1 MISGTVPSDLN
12 LDTYTWCFSF
22 SLNEENDG
30 KCEDVEM
37 TRELGHVCGSR
48 HACSLLTD
56 PVSIAILSGSFFYF
70 DFWHKYLLSGSVLRR
85 VLL

>member
-1 MISGTVPSDLN
+1 M
-12 LDTYTWCFSF
+12 
-22 SLNEENDG
+22 NEENDG

-70 DFWHKYLLSGSVLRR
+70 DFVTNIYELSGSVVMICFMERK